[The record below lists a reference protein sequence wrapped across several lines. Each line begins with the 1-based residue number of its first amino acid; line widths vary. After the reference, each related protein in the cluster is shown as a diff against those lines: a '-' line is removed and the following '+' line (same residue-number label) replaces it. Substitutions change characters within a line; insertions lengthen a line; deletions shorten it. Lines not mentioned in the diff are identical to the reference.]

1 MPKAGGEQIAPVIS
15 VDESNGLI
23 TATAGDKST
32 TLQLAFQAAQT
43 ITPGTTNQTIASGR
57 YLTGTQTI
65 KGDANLVASNIVSG
79 KSIFGV
85 VGTASVGGSGDTS
98 IEDSLIEGTLTTYT
112 NDRVTSIGGHAFR
125 DCRILTSVSFPSCTS
140 IGGWAFRDCRTLTS
154 VSFPKCTSIDR
165 EAFYY
170 CSNLPSVSFP
180 VCTSIGSYAFGYC
193 SKLTSLR
200 LPMCSV
206 ISGTY
211 NFYGC
216 RMLTTLILGSN
227 TLCILSNSN
236 AFGDTPIAGQTSLT
250 NGAYGTIYVPASL
263 LTSYQNA
270 TNWAYFS
277 SRFATIESL
286 ESGS

>member
-1 MPKAGGEQIAPVIS
+1 M
-15 VDESNGLI
+15 
-23 TATAGDKST
+23 
-32 TLQLAFQAAQT
+32 
-43 ITPGTTNQTIASGR
+43 
-57 YLTGTQTI
+57 
-65 KGDANLVASNIVSG
+65 SNISNNTTDLQEVLEVLQT
-79 KSIFGV
+79 K
-85 VGTASVGGSGDTS
+85 AAVGGGDTS
-98 IEDSLIEGTLTTYT
+98 IEDGLIERTLTTCT

-125 DCRILTSVSFPSCTS
+125 DCRTLTSVSFPSCTS

-170 CSNLPSVSFP
+170 CSKLPSVSFP

-193 SKLTSLR
+193 SELTSLR

-227 TLCILSNSN
+227 TLCTLSNSN